1 MSSEMY
7 EHMRTNPKFQRLVQR
22 RSRFAW
28 TLAFIVLAMFYGF
41 VLVVAFKP
49 AVLGRPIMQGSMVTI
64 GVAVEFF
71 MFIFFWVLTAVYV
84 HRANGEFD
92 ELTQDLIK
100 DAWKE
105 NK

>member
-7 EHMRTNPKFQRLVQR
+7 EHMRANPKFQRLVAR
-22 RSRFAW
+22 RTRFAW
-28 TLAFIVLAMFYGF
+28 TLTFIVLGMFYGF

-49 AVLGRPIMQGSMVTI
+49 AILGRPIAQGSMVTI
-64 GVAVEFF
+64 GVAVELF

-84 HRANGEFD
+84 RRANGEFD
-92 ELTQDLIK
+92 ELTQEIVK

-105 NK
+105 NP